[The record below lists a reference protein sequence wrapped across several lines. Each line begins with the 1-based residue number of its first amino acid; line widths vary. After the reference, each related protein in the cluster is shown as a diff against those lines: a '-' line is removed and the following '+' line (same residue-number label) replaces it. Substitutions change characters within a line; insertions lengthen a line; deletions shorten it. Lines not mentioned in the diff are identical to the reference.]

1 MYSPLLQFQ
10 HRVEGPCDIGWLR
23 KVKLCKERISPAV
36 RLSSIGW
43 AGGRKSMDRVLL
55 VDDDVQ
61 LCKLLAERLATEG
74 YTMETVHDG
83 ARGLE
88 RALSMEHALVVLDLM
103 LPGMG
108 GLDVLRRLRTV
119 SPVPVLILTA
129 RGEDSDRILGLE
141 MGADDY
147 VPKPFNPRELIARI
161 RAILRRTSR
170 IEASAGP
177 LVVGDLRIDPSVREA
192 WLEDLPLNLTSA
204 EFTLLETFMREPG
217 RVLSREQLTES
228 VLGRKLG
235 PFDRVIDV
243 HVSNLRR
250 KLGVPQE
257 GPADQSGSRQRLSVR
272 IATECKGR

>member
-1 MYSPLLQFQ
+1 
-10 HRVEGPCDIGWLR
+10 
-23 KVKLCKERISPAV
+23 
-36 RLSSIGW
+36 
-43 AGGRKSMDRVLL
+43 MDRVLL

-83 ARGLE
+83 PRGLE
-88 RALSMEHALVVLDLM
+88 RALSMEYALVVLDLM

-108 GLDVLRRLRTV
+108 GLDVLRRLRKV

-147 VPKPFNPRELIARI
+147 VPKPFNPRELIARV
-161 RAILRRTSR
+161 RAILRRTGR
-170 IEASAGP
+170 AEASAGP
-177 LVVGDLRIDPSVREA
+177 LVVGDLRIDPALREV
-192 WLEDLPLNLTSA
+192 WLEDAPLNLTSA
-204 EFTLLETFMREPG
+204 EFTLLEAFMREPG

-257 GPADQSGSRQRLSVR
+257 GQRIKAVRGSGYLFASRSNAKDADH
-272 IATECKGR
+272 A